1 MTTVDELVAGCIDAM
16 AEAEPRKAVREVLAR
31 SLADG
36 RVEAELEGSPS
47 GLNVLHNSAELTV
60 LNVVWPPRFTIVP
73 HDHRMWA
80 AIAIY
85 GGREDNAFFRRQG
98 GTIVPS
104 GGKELA
110 VGDILLIGDEAIH
123 SVHNPASS
131 HTGGIHVYGGDFI
144 GTPRSQW
151 DPTSL
156 EEEPWDLEEVRRA
169 FADAD
174 SDAPPTRPR

>member
-1 MTTVDELVAGCIDAM
+1 MTRVDQLVAACV
-16 AEAEPRKAVREVLAR
+16 EAIGESEPRTAIREVLQR

-36 RVEAELEGSPS
+36 KLEAELADSAG
-47 GLNVLHNSAELTV
+47 GLHVLHNAPDLTV

-80 AIAIY
+80 AIGIY

-98 GTIVPS
+98 TTIVPS

-110 VGDILLIGDEAIH
+110 VGDVLLIGDDAIH
-123 SVHNPASS
+123 SVHNPSTS

-151 DPTSL
+151 DPESL
-156 EEEPWDLEEVRRA
+156 EEEPWDLEEIQRA
-169 FADAD
+169 FAAAD
-174 SDAPPTRPR
+174 RDGPGRP

>member
-1 MTTVDELVAGCIDAM
+1 MTRVDELVAGCVEAM
-16 AEAEPRKAVREVLAR
+16 GETEPRRAVREVLER

-36 RVEAELEGSPS
+36 KLEAELEGSRS
-47 GLNVLHNSAELTV
+47 GLNVLYNAADLTV

-98 GTIVPS
+98 STIVPS

-110 VGDILLIGDEAIH
+110 RGDVLLIGDDAIH
-123 SVHNPASS
+123 SVHNPAAA

-156 EEEPWDLEEVRRA
+156 EEEPWNLAEIQAA
-169 FADAD
+169 FAAAD
-174 SDAPPTRPR
+174 KDIAP